1 IYTYFC
7 IATSD
12 PIARAVNIEWQA
24 PTIYDGTGIL
34 FYSNIA
40 IFLASVYFSRRRM
53 RPTEILLVL
62 AFGYLALTSI
72 RNVIWWGWVTAP
84 MIAAN
89 FAAIGANRAMRRAKA
104 LVAQQSGPGAPD
116 AAGSEPPTAGPRR
129 VEVPAL
135 NWIIA
140 V

>member
-40 IFLASVYFSRRRM
+40 IFLASVYFSKRRM

-62 AFGYLALTSI
+62 AFGYLSLTSI

-84 MIAAN
+84 IMASN
-89 FAAIGANRAMRRAKA
+89 FATISANRAMRRAEQA
-104 LVAQQSGPGAPD
+104 TQNPELTPHPTPYTPQRLELPAP
-116 AAGSEPPTAGPRR
+116 
-129 VEVPAL
+129 
-135 NWIIA
+135 NWP
-140 V
+140 